1 MNTGKHFT
9 VFEHQFIK
17 LDQEIDGLT
26 FDKQML
32 GAMQNYFGEKG
43 VPYFSLG
50 NNGVRFNEYVGV
62 LQIGNITIEVLPK
75 ADKTSVQDTKEN
87 WRKILIGML
96 KAIGTFEVKSTG
108 DSKLKIQPNSILHLY
123 FELFIKEVE
132 YLLHAGLVKK
142 YRMKE
147 GNVTALKGNL
157 LFSKHIQQNLI
168 HQERFYVSHTT
179 YDTDHTLHYILYKTI
194 KLLKQIN
201 TYSALHSRIGS
212 LLLYFPEMQD
222 IRVTE
227 ATFEKISYNHKTQS
241 YKRAIEIAKLLLLNY
256 HPDVIKGK
264 NNVLALMFDM
274 NVLWEKFVA
283 VSLRKQFNVHE
294 QPRKYFWKPENGIR
308 SFIQPDIVINHD
320 KAGCVVVDTKWKNI
334 NGSNPSA
341 DDLRQMYV
349 YHDYY
354 GADRVA
360 LMYPGQESTQ
370 KKGNFIHP
378 QTSNDVRE
386 KECGLIFINV
396 EPVIRDWQTS
406 ICKII
411 DDWIDQTNQQ
421 TQLAANT
428 PKLS

>member
-1 MNTGKHFT
+1 MQTGKHFT
-9 VFEHQFIK
+9 VFEHQYIK
-17 LDQEIDGLT
+17 LGQTFDDGT
-26 FDKQML
+26 FDKEML

-62 LQIGNITIEVLPK
+62 LQIGNCTFEVLPK
-75 ADKTSVQDTKEN
+75 ADKNVSNENETKE

-96 KAIGTFEVKSTG
+96 KAIGTFEVKATG
-108 DSKLKIQPNSILHLY
+108 ESDLKIQPNSILHLY

-168 HQERFYVSHTT
+168 HQERFYVRHTT

-194 KLLKQIN
+194 RLLKKIN
-201 TYSALHSRIGS
+201 TYSGLQSRIGS

-222 IRVTE
+222 IRVSE
-227 ATFEKISYNHKTQS
+227 ATFEKIVYNHKTQS
-241 YKRAIEIAKLLLLNY
+241 YKRAIDIAKLLLLNY

-283 VSLRKQFNVHE
+283 VSLRKKFNVHE
-294 QPRKYFWKPENGIR
+294 QHTRYFWKPENGNR
-308 SFIQPDIVINHD
+308 SYLKPDIVINFHD
-320 KAGCVVVDTKWKNI
+320 KDRCVVLDTKWKNI
-334 NGSNPSA
+334 NGSKPSP

-354 GADRVA
+354 GAKRVA
-360 LMYPGQESTQ
+360 LLYPGVESTSV
-370 KKGNFIHP
+370 KGNFLIP
-378 QTSNDVRE
+378 TTSIDISD
-386 KECGLIFINV
+386 KECGVIFIN
-396 EPVIRDWQTS
+396 PQSDIRKWQS
-406 ICKII
+406 AICSEIN
-411 DDWIDQTNQQ
+411 DWIESPKYK
-421 TQLAANT
+421 T
-428 PKLS
+428 P